1 MSDTNIDGY
10 QTSRKKYK
18 TQNLNVKKLLI
29 NLNYYIIKP
38 YIYSLTF
45 FSTYFFPPL
54 DQNNKKLLLATKSFL
69 RMKLSLC
76 MKRPGKMSFMYF
88 KYMKKVIYVHF
99 FFFNF
104 NPVNE
109 KFRLIH
115 ILSSSNMFECILIW
129 KFFKYNQLT

>member
-88 KYMKKVIYVHF
+88 KYMKKVIYMYIF
-99 FFFNF
+99 FLLSPCERKIPFDSYIIIIKHVRVYINM
-104 NPVNE
+104 
-109 KFRLIH
+109 K
-115 ILSSSNMFECILIW
+115 IL
-129 KFFKYNQLT
+129 